1 MADSEAVRAKR
12 SRAHRHGDHSL
23 CDPAR
28 CSALGSDDLPVEVVE
43 LLEALDAELDDEDR
57 TVRALAFRLARLSA
71 GNGPA
76 AVSALRALGE
86 LLAAQRGSW

>member
-28 CSALGSDDLPVEVVE
+28 CSLGSDDLPVEVVE